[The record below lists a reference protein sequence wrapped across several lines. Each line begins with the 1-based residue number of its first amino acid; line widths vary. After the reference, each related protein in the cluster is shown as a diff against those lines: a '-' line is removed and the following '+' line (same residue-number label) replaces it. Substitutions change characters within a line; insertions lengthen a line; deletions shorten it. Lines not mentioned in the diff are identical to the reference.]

1 MDGIESPLVR
11 ADMVFFETLNGGA
24 VFSTGSIG
32 WAASLAHDGYRNNV
46 SRITA
51 NVLRRFVAPD
61 PFAPPAGSD

>member
-32 WAASLAHDGYRNNV
+32 WAGSLAHDGYRNNI
-46 SRITA
+46 STITE
-51 NVLRRFVAPD
+51 NVLRRFISPE
-61 PFAPPAGSD
+61 PFPSSAGRN